1 MDYIADFKYPEIVDT
16 LLIPRHPAC
25 NAGIDN
31 ISNLIVE
38 WLHDR
43 QLVVDYNTV
52 LDTIKKIDILA
63 GKGCSYD
70 IVVTIYRKVVI
81 SLVKGELL
89 IKLVDM
95 SDNRTLIYT
104 KIIR

>member
-16 LLIPRHPAC
+16 LLIPRGPAC

-38 WLHDR
+38 WLHDK
-43 QLVVDYNTV
+43 QLVVDYK
-52 LDTIKKIDILA
+52 TIIDIIKEIDILG
-63 GKGCSYD
+63 GKECSFD

-81 SLVKGELL
+81 SLVKGKLL

-95 SDNRTLIYT
+95 SDNRTLTY
-104 KIIR
+104 KER

>member
-1 MDYIADFKYPEIVDT
+1 MYYIADFKYPEIIDT

-31 ISNLIVE
+31 ISNLIVN

-43 QLVVDYNTV
+43 QLVVDYEEINNI
-52 LDTIKKIDILA
+52 IKKIDILA
-63 GKGCSYD
+63 GKSCSFD
-70 IVVTIYRKVVI
+70 IILRNHLKVVI

-89 IKLVDM
+89 IKIVDT
-95 SDNRTLIYT
+95 SDNRILTY
-104 KIIR
+104 KQR

>member
-43 QLVVDYNTV
+43 QLVVDYKAI
-52 LDTIKKIDILA
+52 LDIIKKIDILA
-63 GKGCSYD
+63 GKECSFT

-81 SLVKGELL
+81 QLVKGELL

-95 SDNRTLIYT
+95 SDNRTLIYK
-104 KIIR
+104 KIVR